1 MKIRS
6 IYIFIAVALYLLLV
20 WHTFVYIGYQKQGE
34 MVSVGVLQEGQPIM
48 VSPSCSVRNEYIPAA
63 NDWVSVQ
70 INTPRD
76 IFRSTGAYS
85 SNVSYATPASPSLN
99 KGATIKLLS
108 DARVSS
114 YGGTSNNGIRPSSS
128 SASSYAAPSAAPGP
142 AVSGISTTSALLST
156 LGNSQG
162 FTTVASEISGGELT
176 EDVQSYSAP
185 RRSPGV
191 PSLAPI
197 GDALMPLLLLSLLYM
212 IWKRKQHIKKVRLQ
226 PHLF

>member
-1 MKIRS
+1 MKVRYF
-6 IYIFIAVALYLLLV
+6 YIFIVVALYLLLV
-20 WHTFVYIGYQKQGE
+20 WHTFVNVGYMENGIGVEVLHEEKPWS
-34 MVSVGVLQEGQPIM
+34 VSSV
-48 VSPSCSVRNEYIPAA
+48 CSVRNKYTPAA

-76 IFRSTGAYS
+76 IFRSTAS
-85 SNVSYATPASPSLN
+85 SYLVVASATRTSPSQAHG
-99 KGATIKLLS
+99 GAMRLLS
-108 DARVSS
+108 DARMNS
-114 YGGTSNNGIRPSSS
+114 YGGTPNNGIRPSSS
-128 SASSYAAPSAAPGP
+128 ASVSSQSASAM
-142 AVSGISTTSALLST
+142 VSESVVGGIASTSALLST
-156 LGNSQG
+156 LSNSQG

-212 IWKRKQHIKKVRLQ
+212 IWKRIQHIKKVRLQ
-226 PHLF
+226 PNLF